1 MTLEAS
7 GKFSG
12 ALVSAFPQGTPAG
25 ELSENTVDRISG
37 VSSLIAQGWKELP
50 PSPGMGCSPTVLGR
64 EGRSTQ
70 DLVVCR
76 FPWG

>member
-1 MTLEAS
+1 MILEAS
-7 GKFSG
+7 GRFSG
-12 ALVSAFPQGTPAG
+12 ALVSALPQGTPAG

-37 VSSLIAQGWKELP
+37 VSSLVAQGWKEPP
-50 PSPGMGCSPTVLGR
+50 PSPRTGCSPAVLGG

-76 FPWG
+76 FP